1 MVETHTRVE
10 RAMARYLDVYR
21 MLYQRMPRELRD
33 LGNNWVLVNGAR
45 MSVDELEHL
54 ADELNREY
62 QQVVANK
69 RNVVKKLLAWFSK
82 P

>member
-10 RAMARYLDVYR
+10 KAMAHYLDVYR
-21 MLYQRMPRELRD
+21 LLYQRIPRELRD

-69 RNVVKKLLAWFSK
+69 RNIVKKLLTWFSK
-82 P
+82 T